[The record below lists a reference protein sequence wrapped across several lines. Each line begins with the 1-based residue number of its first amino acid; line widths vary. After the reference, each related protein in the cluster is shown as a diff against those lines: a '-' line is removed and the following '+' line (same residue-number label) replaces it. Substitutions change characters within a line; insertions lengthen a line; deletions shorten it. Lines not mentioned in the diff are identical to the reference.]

1 MESNKSIFQVVAT
14 EAEVGV
20 VVEEAEEVVEE
31 VVEEITKVFSG

>member
-14 EAEVGV
+14 EAEVGM
-20 VVEEAEEVVEE
+20 VVEEVEEV

>member
-14 EAEVGV
+14 EAEVGM
-20 VVEEAEEVVEE
+20 VVEEAEEV

>member
-20 VVEEAEEVVEE
+20 LVEEAEEV

>member
-31 VVEEITKVFSG
+31 ITKVFSG

>member
-20 VVEEAEEVVEE
+20 VVEEAEEM

>member
-20 VVEEAEEVVEE
+20 VVEEVEE

>member
-20 VVEEAEEVVEE
+20 VVEEAEEVV
-31 VVEEITKVFSG
+31 VEEITKVFSG